1 MDSEELWPVKKYMG
15 SLGLC
20 CSQCRPFLQRREPPA
35 SPLRKQIL
43 PRTVRPARLAT
54 KIWQVI
60 DGIPSFTLFITLFRP
75 DRTAQHSVTPH
86 FIPPQHSILRAPA
99 SNVQK
104 LLFEQPRTAT
114 DATLHIIMSSPPTPP
129 DEKQTEEQKQTQKE
143 KVIAQATAK
152 LEEAQKETEA
162 AQALRERAEATED
175 PEEKKKILAEAAE
188 HEKKA
193 QGSAKQSKRLQSGVW
208 QGGIGGAGIGAG
220 LGTGLGAG
228 VGTLVGA
235 VVGGVTAIPTTG
247 LGLLVGAGTGAI
259 HGPWY
264 KLEQQKKEA
273 EEAEANGEDGGES
286 EGREGAEKAVKA
298 G

>member
-1 MDSEELWPVKKYMG
+1 MNLPDPDVTS
-15 SLGLC
+15 
-20 CSQCRPFLQRREPPA
+20 A
-35 SPLRKQIL
+35 SKSYPG
-43 PRTVRPARLAT
+43 TVRPARLAT
-54 KIWQVI
+54 EIWQVI
-60 DGIPSFTLFITLFRP
+60 DSIPSFTLFIALFRP
-75 DRTAQHSVTPH
+75 DRTAQHSATPH
-86 FIPPQHSILRAPA
+86 FIPPQHSIPRAPA
-99 SNVQK
+99 SSVQK

-114 DATLHIIMSSPPTPP
+114 DATLHIMSSPPTPP

-143 KVIAQATAK
+143 KVLAQATAK

-264 KLEQQKKEA
+264 KLEQEKKEA
-273 EEAEANGEDGGES
+273 EEAEADGEDGEKS
-286 EGREGAEKAVKA
+286 EDGEGAEKAVKA